1 MSSSVGLLQRMM
13 RDPHNEG
20 LILEA
25 GALLRS
31 NPREFIQAAQTLL
44 PFPQEATSS
53 SKDGTWSNC
62 IGNQVCTPA
71 AILRPSSLQDLLDA
85 VTQARG
91 KRTVRAVGSGHSYSD
106 VAVTDGLLL
115 DPHGMNQVLQLD
127 ASVLKDPSAARTLFP
142 VQSGITIANLNHA
155 LDSVGLALINMGAYD
170 AQTLA
175 GAISTGTHG
184 TGAALGPIAS
194 CVRSLVLVTESGIV
208 YQLEPRNGIS
218 DPVKFA
224 ARYPGIILKQD
235 DDWFQSNVVA
245 MGCMGLIYA
254 YTLEVMPA
262 YHLVE
267 NRTLTT
273 WEKLK
278 PQLLDAPPGQ
288 LPSLITAHRHF
299 EIDVNPYAVE
309 GAHTCVVVT
318 RALHTGPT
326 SGSRGFSNWISGLL
340 AQIPLIEETLVSLI
354 NAFPHMV
361 PHLVDTALETLKDSN
376 YIDKSYKVLNLGAAN
391 EASAYA
397 IELSFDA
404 TRFVASID
412 QLLALFA
419 EYAKAH
425 NWYQSGP
432 IGIRFTAPAQA
443 YLAPQY
449 GRVTCMA
456 ELDMLNGTRNGMNL
470 LKAIEQLMCAEKDV
484 RVHWGLELDTLQG
497 GQIPMMYPQ
506 YAQWLSVYRQLNST
520 GMFDNSFTTRL
531 GISMGSAA
539 TGQAKR
545 TA

>member
-1 MSSSVGLLQRMM
+1 MSSSIGLLQRMM
-13 RDPHNEG
+13 RDPHNDA
-20 LILEA
+20 LIREA

-31 NPREFIQAAQTLL
+31 HPHEFIQAVQAVL
-44 PFPQEATSS
+44 PASQEDTSFS
-53 SKDGTWSNC
+53 PEGTWKNC

-71 AILRPSSLQDLLDA
+71 SILRPTSLQELLDA
-85 VTQARG
+85 VNQARG
-91 KRTVRAVGSGHSYSD
+91 HRTVRAVGSGHSFSD
-106 VAVTDGLLL
+106 VAVTDGVLL
-115 DPHGMNQVLQLD
+115 DPHGMSQVLRLD
-127 ASVLKDPSAARTLFP
+127 TSVLKDPSAARTLFS
-142 VQSGITIANLNHA
+142 VQSGITIANLNQA
-155 LDSVGLALINMGAYD
+155 LDAAGLALINMGAYD

-184 TGAALGPIAS
+184 TGTTLGPIAS
-194 CVRSLVLVTESGIV
+194 SVRSLVLVTESGTV
-208 YQLEPRNGIS
+208 YQLEPSNGIS
-218 DPVKFA
+218 DPAKFA

-235 DDWFQSNVVA
+235 DDWFHSNVIA

-273 WEKLK
+273 WEQLK
-278 PQLLDAPPGQ
+278 PQLRDAPPGQ
-288 LPSLITAHRHF
+288 LPALVTSHRHF
-299 EIDVNPYAVE
+299 EIDVNPYAVN
-309 GAHTCVVVT
+309 GAHKCIVVT
-318 RALHTGPT
+318 RDLHTGPA
-326 SGSRGFSNWISGLL
+326 SGSRGFSNWVSGLL
-340 AQIPLIEETLVSLI
+340 AQLPLVQETLVALL
-354 NAFPHMV
+354 NAFPQMI
-361 PHLVDTALETLKDSN
+361 PHVVDTALETLKDSN

-404 TRFVASID
+404 ARFVDSID
-412 QLLALFA
+412 QLLSLFA
-419 EYAKAH
+419 EYAKGH
-425 NWYQSGP
+425 NWYQTGP

-449 GRVTCMA
+449 GRITCMA
-456 ELDMLNGTRNGMNL
+456 EMAMLTGTRNGMNL
-470 LKAIEQLMCAEKDV
+470 LEAIEQLMCAEKDV

-506 YAQWLSVYRQLNST
+506 YARWLSVYRQLNST

-539 TGQAKR
+539 AAQAKR